1 MEKIMRVLL
10 GAWLIFMLISG
21 LALACGAID
30 GKGYRCAPIAT
41 DVSSNQAT
49 ELFFY
54 FKDKEVHRAYLA
66 KTGQVLELHTENLGA
81 YSFTPGG
88 MSWAD
93 NYELDKEA
101 LVLSVSPN
109 PSTAFS
115 CTLMASPLVEILA
128 HFEPILEAG
137 KLSVDASE

>member
-1 MEKIMRVLL
+1 MKKNKRVRL
-10 GAWLIFMLISG
+10 GAGLVFMSISG

-30 GKGYRCAPIAT
+30 GKGYRCVPIAT

-66 KTGQVLELHTENLGA
+66 KTGKVLELHTENLGA
-81 YSFTPGG
+81 YSFTSGG

-101 LVLSVSPN
+101 LVLSVSLN

-115 CTLMASPLVEILA
+115 CTLMASPLVEIFA
-128 HFEPILEAG
+128 HFEPVFEAG
-137 KLSVDASE
+137 KFPVDASE

>member
-1 MEKIMRVLL
+1 MEKIKRVLL
-10 GAWLIFMLISG
+10 GAGLIFMLISG
-21 LALACGAID
+21 VALSCGAID
-30 GKGYRCAPIAT
+30 GKGYRCIPIAT
-41 DVSSNQAT
+41 DVSSNQGT

-81 YSFTPGG
+81 YSFTSGG

-101 LVLSVSPN
+101 LVLSDLVN
-109 PSTAFS
+109 PPTSFS

-137 KLSVDASE
+137 KLSVDVSE